1 MKRFYALFLLAFL
14 GTQIMAENLN
24 ISGNVI
30 DENGNPVSGHEV
42 FINSLDSTAGFF
54 YSSVVYT
61 NESGAFFEVIE
72 LDENITQGEI
82 TASTESCNDFISATQ
97 FFNPG
102 NYDLVFVFE
111 ICTDSTGGGN
121 DTIVEGCENYFYYY
135 QGDGFEVQFYGVIE
149 QEGEVSYNWSFGDGT
164 SGQGSEISH
173 TYVAEGSYQVSLETL
188 LNDSC
193 EFVSYQTIYVVQDSS
208 GGGNDSTYCQN
219 DFVYTIDGYIVTTE
233 GWVSEGE
240 VESLFW
246 DFGDGSTVEG
256 MTASHQYAD
265 AGTYNIVF
273 TTVYNSENDTTCV
286 AVTTKT
292 VNIQGGTSGEMLY
305 GTVRKGE
312 AFLDHGTVQLFSIL
326 NDTVGNDS
334 DIVLFDETTI
344 DSSGMYFFMDVPGGN
359 YLILAQA
366 DQQSMYFNQTVPTY
380 YGDVL
385 HWVDATIVAL
395 GDPMNPYDINL
406 IATEELA
413 NGDGGI
419 NGDVIGEGFK
429 SQLIEEDIIVL
440 LLDENYNALSFTL
453 SELNSGFDF
462 SDLAYGTYIVYA
474 EVVGIN
480 TQAGMVTLSADNP
493 NVTIDIV
500 VTPNG
505 VLTGLNDIANIEMI
519 DHVYPNPV
527 GSLAQFDLN
536 VIKSSQVEMTV
547 YNQMGQLL
555 LSRNELMNQG
565 MHKVEFNTESLPA
578 GIYFIQIISDK
589 ANINQKFIKK

>member
-1 MKRFYALFLLAFL
+1 
-14 GTQIMAENLN
+14 
-24 ISGNVI
+24 
-30 DENGNPVSGHEV
+30 
-42 FINSLDSTAGFF
+42 
-54 YSSVVYT
+54 
-61 NESGAFFEVIE
+61 
-72 LDENITQGEI
+72 
-82 TASTESCNDFISATQ
+82 
-97 FFNPG
+97 
-102 NYDLVFVFE
+102 
-111 ICTDSTGGGN
+111 
-121 DTIVEGCENYFYYY
+121 
-135 QGDGFEVQFYGVIE
+135 
-149 QEGEVSYNWSFGDGT
+149 
-164 SGQGSEISH
+164 
-173 TYVAEGSYQVSLETL
+173 
-188 LNDSC
+188 
-193 EFVSYQTIYVVQDSS
+193 
-208 GGGNDSTYCQN
+208 
-219 DFVYTIDGYIVTTE
+219 
-233 GWVSEGE
+233 
-240 VESLFW
+240 
-246 DFGDGSTVEG
+246 
-256 MTASHQYAD
+256 
-265 AGTYNIVF
+265 
-273 TTVYNSENDTTCV
+273 
-286 AVTTKT
+286 
-292 VNIQGGTSGEMLY
+292 MLY

-312 AFLDHGTVQLFSIL
+312 AFLDYGTVQLFSIL

-344 DSSGMYFFMDVPGGN
+344 DSSGTYFFMDVPGGN

-406 IATEELA
+406 IATEELV
-413 NGDGGI
+413 NGEGGI
-419 NGDVIGEGFK
+419 NGDVVGEGFK

-505 VLTGLNDIANIEMI
+505 VLTGLNDIANIVMI